1 MTLNLIAFTSV
12 LHDPAMVRSSHEAI
26 INELESHFD
35 EVRILS
41 AAEAAELPADS
52 FRALFIATGGVECQ
66 VKDAFAI
73 LPDPALLVADGTHNS
88 LAASLEIASFLREKG
103 IQSEVVHGTVSQ
115 IAERLVQLSRLHD
128 VRSKL
133 SGKRIGVIGTPS
145 DWLISSGIDPEAA
158 KERWGVELVHL
169 PLERVYELYDGV
181 TEKEVAHACEALRKR
196 AKGCVEPTD
205 EDIVKSMRLAV
216 ALRKLVEE
224 ENLSALTLAC
234 FRLLERTATT
244 GCLALSLLNDE
255 GIMAG
260 CEGDL
265 QTLFTMMLVQAATG
279 KASFMANPSK
289 IDTYTNEVV
298 MAHCTI
304 GLDQTQG
311 FVLRNHF
318 ESLSGV
324 AIQGMLPQGKVTV
337 VKIGGRD
344 LDKYFVTSAY
354 LQENLNHHNMCRTQV
369 RLHFNKPASY
379 FLRNSIGNHHVVLV
393 GDYSDLLSDLLS
405 AAGCS
410 RVV

>member
-1 MTLNLIAFTSV
+1 MILNLIAFTSV
-12 LHDPAMVRSSHEAI
+12 LHESSMVRSSHEAL
-26 INELESHFD
+26 INELEKNFD
-35 EVRILS
+35 RVNILTV
-41 AAEAAELPADS
+41 EQAAELPDDS
-52 FRALFIATGGVECQ
+52 FCALFIATGGVECQ
-66 VKDAFAI
+66 VKDAFAQ

-88 LAASLEIASFLREKG
+88 LAASLEIASYLREKG
-103 IQSEVVHGTVSQ
+103 LASEVVHGTVSQ

-133 SGKRIGVIGTPS
+133 AGKRIGVIGTPS

-169 PLERVYELYDGV
+169 PLERVYALYDAI
-181 TEKEVAHACEALRKR
+181 TDAEVKDACEALSAR
-196 AKGCVEPTD
+196 AKGSVEPTAD
-205 EDIVKSMRLAV
+205 DLIKAMRLAT
-216 ALRKLVEE
+216 AIRRLVEE
-224 ENLSALTLAC
+224 ENLAAITLAC
-234 FRLLERTATT
+234 FRLLERTGTT
-244 GCLALSLLNDE
+244 GCLALSLLNDA

-289 IDTYTNEVV
+289 IDTYSNEVV

-337 VKIGGRD
+337 VKVGGRD
-344 LDKYFVTSAY
+344 LDQYFVTSAY

-369 RLHFNKPASY
+369 RLHFNQPAGY
-379 FLRNSIGNHHVVLV
+379 FLRNSIGNHHVLLV
-393 GDYSDLLSDLLS
+393 GDHAEVLHDLLT
-405 AAGCS
+405 AAGCT
-410 RVV
+410 RVK